1 MRDGLADALRQASA
15 PAMRAAARA
24 AARALG
30 QHIGE
35 EDGVRTAVD
44 QLEAWGLLNAAMPM
58 TPVARS
64 ERAVA

>member
-15 PAMRAAARA
+15 PAMRA